1 MLKVVELFAGVGT
14 QRMALKRLGIEHD
27 VVAIS
32 EIDPYAINSYKAI
45 HGDTLNLGDISK
57 INPQDV
63 PDCDLLTYSYPC
75 TNISIAGSK
84 EGLAEGSGTAS
95 SLLWY
100 CRDIVE
106 HKKPKYLLM
115 ENVKNLVGKKFKPYF
130 LEWCKVLEDFGYTN
144 YYKVLNAK
152 HYGVPQNRE
161 RVFMVSILGE
171 HEPYEFPNSDE
182 VTSSL
187 WDILVDDYD
196 DKYLLSKDIKTKFVK
211 NVQEKIQCKG
221 DIRVIGNIYH
231 NESSNNYRGVV
242 YDPNYHVGSLLSS
255 DWKDPKKTIYP
266 ATRDIGNIYNNTHNS
281 QAGRVYGK
289 DGQSPSLSTM
299 NGGNRQPKVIE
310 GSFDFNDVDSF
321 EIRKLTP
328 LECWRLMGISDED
341 FNKVRDLNSDTQLYK
356 QAGNAIVVDVLVDIF
371 RNLFKER

>member
-14 QRMALKRLGIEHD
+14 QRMALKLLGVEHD

-57 INPQDV
+57 IDPKDV

-100 CRDIVE
+100 CRDIIE

-144 YYKVLNAK
+144 YYQVLNAK
-152 HYGVPQNRE
+152 HYGVPQNRTC
-161 RVFMVSILGE
+161 F
-171 HEPYEFPNSDE
+171 
-182 VTSSL
+182 
-187 WDILVDDYD
+187 YD
-196 DKYLLSKDIKTKFVK
+196 FY
-211 NVQEKIQCKG
+211 
-221 DIRVIGNIYH
+221 
-231 NESSNNYRGVV
+231 
-242 YDPNYHVGSLLSS
+242 
-255 DWKDPKKTIYP
+255 
-266 ATRDIGNIYNNTHNS
+266 
-281 QAGRVYGK
+281 
-289 DGQSPSLSTM
+289 
-299 NGGNRQPKVIE
+299 
-310 GSFDFNDVDSF
+310 
-321 EIRKLTP
+321 
-328 LECWRLMGISDED
+328 
-341 FNKVRDLNSDTQLYK
+341 
-356 QAGNAIVVDVLVDIF
+356 F
-371 RNLFKER
+371 RRAQTV